1 MTYPFPNSSTRKRLH
16 QMLRNT
22 SLDKSLSI
30 RDLATLTPNRSP
42 ADLRELCREAA
53 MRPVREHLRTGKFDP
68 VLMAAAAAA
77 AGGGAAVDGLG
88 GAGMKV
94 DLRPLRLADF
104 FEETAVD
111 GATAMIRDL
120 D

>member
-1 MTYPFPNSSTRKRLH
+1 
-16 QMLRNT
+16 MLRNT
-22 SLDKSLSI
+22 SLDKTLSI

-68 VLMAAAAAA
+68 VLMAAAAA
-77 AGGGAAVDGLG
+77 GGGAAVDGLGGG

-111 GATAMIRDL
+111 GASALIRDL